1 MNSQDQRCSLVG
13 RGGRCLPG
21 QSLPLEDENVTRDDR
36 NGCTPLCMC
45 LVSLG
50 CTLYMMKYVCVCRQ
64 HHHEN
69 VLCNVCALYHQTT
82 RHGACRLLTCCL
94 TPRHLPVLWP
104 SSGGPPPFPLDLL
117 PGGLGGKG
125 MGPALLLL
133 WTPALPLRPLPGGL
147 GGKGMG
153 PALLL
158 LWRTPALPLRP
169 ATWRAGR
176 KGMGPAF
183 LLLLGPCGDLG
194 LAAAAPRGPSAQPHR
209 RHQWLLRSLQ
219 VFSFSFLDP

>member
-1 MNSQDQRCSLVG
+1 MLYTNVHNFIHSSQNEASQVSIGRGMDSMDEPWGHHAEWDKPGTEGQTLYGVTHGGVLNSQDQRCSLVG

-21 QSLPLEDENVTRDDR
+21 QNLPLEDENVMRDGR
-36 NGCTPLCMC
+36 NGCIPSCMC

-104 SSGGPPPFPLDLL
+104 SSGGHPPFPLDLL
-117 PGGLGGKG
+117 PGGLGGRAWDLHSYSSWA
-125 MGPALLLL
+125 PAV
-133 WTPALPLRPLPGGL
+133 TS
-147 GGKGMG
+147 
-153 PALLL
+153 
-158 LWRTPALPLRP
+158 
-169 ATWRAGR
+169 
-176 KGMGPAF
+176 
-183 LLLLGPCGDLG
+183 D
-194 LAAAAPRGPSAQPHR
+194 
-209 RHQWLLRSLQ
+209 
-219 VFSFSFLDP
+219 